1 MNWFTYTLKKSP
13 LFRVVLFLSLA
24 ILAVFVLRFSFGF
37 LRKKPVVD
45 SIFPV
50 VVLPDD
56 TVTVLGKNFGTAD
69 SGKGLRFGDDFF
81 SSTLCTSW
89 TDEKITFKVPKN
101 FDTSLVS
108 VVNANLSSQ
117 RFVLTNKE
125 ELPVVQQK
133 TTTVLKPEITAV
145 SKSSG
150 SVGEKIT
157 LSGNNF
163 GATRQNSQVIFTE
176 LAENFLQENAND
188 IEGAFCTE
196 SNFDFVKWSDKEI
209 TICVPDTAPSGNIVV
224 KTESGFSNPVPFG
237 VSNRVGKK
245 SVSNKRTILLSL
257 SASVQDFK
265 IRLSQNTLFLSM
277 PHPAT
282 ASMQKNVTVQTTEP
296 PAFAVNFQGSTI
308 YRFENL
314 TEESKI
320 TVSESIV
327 VDTYDVDVAVNPAQ
341 VSAVSKIKPEVL
353 RYVEPQNDIPSDAAE
368 VAELAQKIT
377 GGSKNPYNNAKK
389 VFTYIVENVKPEH
402 HPINVK
408 TDILQCIKTNRA
420 DAYEVSLMYCTLMR
434 ALGIPCIQ
442 VSGIIIGAQQL
453 TQAHWWNEF
462 YIDGVGWVPLDAA
475 LALNMPFETGK
486 AASEFFAKQDGLH
499 VAFSY
504 DVLTQTQM
512 LSESMVVNKTETY
525 ASRRIWEE
533 STGLAAYNSLWL
545 VPKVTAIY

>member
-101 FDTSLVS
+101 FDTGLVS

-353 RYVEPQNDIPSDAAE
+353 RYVEPQNDIPSDATE

-377 GGSKNPYNNAKK
+377 SGSKNPYNNAKK

-475 LALNMPFETGK
+475 LALNMPFETDK